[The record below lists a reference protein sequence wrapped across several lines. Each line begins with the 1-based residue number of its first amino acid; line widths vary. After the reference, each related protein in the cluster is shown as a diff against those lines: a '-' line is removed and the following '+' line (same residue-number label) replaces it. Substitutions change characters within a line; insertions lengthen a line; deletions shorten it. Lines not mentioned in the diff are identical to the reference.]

1 MKIIYTAL
9 LSLLSAGVF
18 AQSNVYPTTGTP
30 IIYDYSP
37 GLTLQR
43 NTASGGYTQ
52 GIQTKLQ
59 NGDNNWFFGNLHDG
73 QWIVS
78 KGDHQFPRFTVE
90 ANGHIGIGTTYSRS
104 KLNINSSGSDLNGGN
119 VDIDAN
125 ALVLQATIGSR
136 STTIGPKI
144 EFAMPVNSDGTNPW
158 SLARLM
164 TVAGNSSPGDATG
177 KMVLGTRRYYNKL
190 GAGSQWYFG
199 DDLVIDGGGNV
210 GVGTLNPRAKIDVAT
225 YINDGVLGSVLG
237 RLVEGDDTGSGTF
250 VGLRGFGTQSAL
262 NGKSFAIEHSF
273 YGETNSSISFYRGN
287 SRTGGYLTFS
297 TNSNYETM
305 RIDPNGNVGIGT
317 TTPNEKLAVNGK
329 IRAKEIKVEPNPATW
344 PDYVFESDY
353 KVGTLEE
360 LESYVKIN
368 KHLPEMPTAKEV
380 AANGLELGEMNK
392 LLLKKV
398 EELTLHL
405 IEKDK
410 QLQDSDKRLTSLEEE
425 SKTMKE
431 LLKIIQLKLSKP

>member
-1 MKIIYTAL
+1 MKIMYTAL
-9 LSLLSAGVF
+9 LSLLSFGAF
-18 AQSNVYPTTGTP
+18 AQTNVYPTSGDVT
-30 IIYDYSP
+30 IYGYSP
-37 GLTLQR
+37 SILLQR

-52 GIQTKLQ
+52 GIQTRLQ

-78 KGDHQFPRFTVE
+78 KGDFQSPRFTVE
-90 ANGHIGIGTTYSRS
+90 ANGNIGIGTVYSRS
-104 KLNINSSGSDLNGGN
+104 RLNINSSGSDLNSGN
-119 VDIDAN
+119 VDIDPN
-125 ALVLQATIGSR
+125 ALVLQASLGSR

-158 SLARLM
+158 SLARLI

-199 DDLVIDGGGNV
+199 NDLVIDGGGNV
-210 GVGTLNPRAKIDVAT
+210 GVGTLNPRAKIDVAS
-225 YINDGVLGSVLG
+225 YVNDGLLGSVLG

-250 VGLRGFGTQSAL
+250 IGVRGFGTQSEF

-273 YGETNSSISFYRGN
+273 YGETNSSINFYRGN
-287 SRTGGYLTFS
+287 ARTGGYLTFS

-317 TTPNEKLAVNGK
+317 ATPNEKLAVNGK
-329 IRAKEIKVEPNPATW
+329 IRAKEIKVEPTGW
-344 PDYVFESDY
+344 SDYVFEDDY
-353 KVGTLEE
+353 KIASLGEIEKYIKV
-360 LESYVKIN
+360 N
-368 KHLPEMPTAKEV
+368 KHLPEVPTAKEV
-380 AANGLELGEMNK
+380 AFNGVELGEMNR

-405 IEKDK
+405 IEKEK
-410 QLQDSDKRLTSLEEE
+410 QLDDSNKRLSKLEA
-425 SKTMKE
+425 
-431 LLKIIQLKLSKP
+431 IVQQLIKK